1 MRRKEKK
8 IVILTDD
15 IVDITDIAV
24 WNYTVL
30 RKRDI
35 VKVVNNKGKL
45 LGKFR
50 VVDIITNDF
59 VNYEAELEPLVKKSK

>member
-8 IVILTDD
+8 IVIPTDD
-15 IVDITDIAV
+15 IVEITDIAV

-59 VNYEAELEPLVKKSK
+59 VNYEAELEPLVKKPK